1 MRAVSLA
8 GTPRRTIVK
17 DEEGGMCCKDSEI
30 IIGWGDVFCKRL
42 VFGAEMWMGDVVL
55 IMSSLGEMCPIRILR
70 FGTDAPKLETGVKLI
85 AE

>member
-1 MRAVSLA
+1 MGRCVLQE
-8 GTPRRTIVK
+8 T
-17 DEEGGMCCKDSEI
+17 EI
-30 IIGWGDVFCKRL
+30 WSGDVD
-42 VFGAEMWMGDVVL
+42 GDVVL